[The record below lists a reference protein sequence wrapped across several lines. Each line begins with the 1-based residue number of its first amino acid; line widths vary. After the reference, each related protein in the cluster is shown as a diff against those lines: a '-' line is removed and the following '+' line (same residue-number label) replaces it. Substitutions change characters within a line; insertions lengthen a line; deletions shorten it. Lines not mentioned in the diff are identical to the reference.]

1 MEFKDYYKTLGVE
14 KDATQEEIKKAY
26 RKLAMKY
33 HPDRNP
39 GNKQAEE
46 KFKEITEANE
56 VLGNPDKRK
65 KYDQLGANWRQYE
78 HAGGAQDWYRNYS
91 SGNPGGS
98 YQFEGDLGDL
108 FGNIGGFSDFFE
120 SFFGGRSTRQRPGQG
135 FRRAAAS
142 KGQDYEA
149 NLNISLA
156 EAFNG
161 TESQFRIDGKTLRVK
176 IAPGTREGSKLRLK
190 NQGAAGMRGGE
201 RGDLYLNIHIIDD
214 PFYEIKD
221 DDLYFNLDLELY
233 TAVLGGKK
241 QITTLEGKTINLNI
255 PPETDNGKIFKIKGM
270 GLPKISPKESFRTNK
285 NLRGDLYIRVI
296 IQIPKNLTEE
306 EKKLYKKLSDL
317 RKS

>member
-1 MEFKDYYKTLGVE
+1 MEFKDYYKILGVE

-26 RKLAMKY
+26 RKLAMKH
-33 HPDRNP
+33 HPDKNP

-78 HAGGAQDWYRNYS
+78 RSGAGGNQDWYRNYS
-91 SGNPGGS
+91 SGSPGGS

-108 FGNIGGFSDFFE
+108 FGNMGGFSDFFE

-135 FRRAAAS
+135 FRRTAAS

-156 EAFNG
+156 EAFKG
-161 TESQFRIDGKTLRVK
+161 TDSQFKIDGKTLRVK
-176 IAPGTREGSKLRLK
+176 IAPGTREGTKLRLK
-190 NQGAAGMRGGE
+190 NQGAPGMRGGE

-221 DDLYFNLDLELY
+221 DDLFFNLDLELY

-241 QITTLEGKTINLNI
+241 QITTLDGKTINLNI
-255 PPETDNGKIFKIKGM
+255 PQETDSGKIFKIKGM
-270 GLPKISPKESFRTNK
+270 GLPKIPNK

-306 EKKLYKKLSDL
+306 EKKLFKKLNDL